1 MRLLFLFLLI
11 ISSSTVTAAD
21 DYEKALSAFENNNT
35 KEAYLHLK
43 NSLKTQPD
51 NLPAKILMGKV
62 LLEQKFYSDGID
74 IFREALDEGADINI
88 VLNHLGH
95 ALMVTEQYDQ
105 VIDLGKDRHLSKE
118 SQLIWLL
125 LSGNAYS
132 SLDEIS
138 NARGAFEKAL
148 FIDSNDIRAL
158 NAFASFE
165 LNQRNVNAAKKLID
179 KVVAL
184 YPNDSRVWNLSG
196 QYYDKIFEQA
206 NALTSYEK
214 AHSLNAEDPMVQRE
228 LAHAYTSTGQYTK
241 ALVLIKKILDATPLD
256 PYAKLLKSQLLTY
269 NNRNEE
275 SQSIL
280 RDISEKLSR
289 LSDEQKNSNV
299 SLAYVAGT
307 AAYFQGK
314 FELAQKELLFYIKER
329 PEDLSGINI
338 LTDIYLQQGQ
348 TDNALDLLEAKS
360 RVINSDLRLS
370 LMLAEIYLNEKK
382 LFKSDDIITQLE
394 KTYKNHPQLITIRAN
409 WLAKNSRYDEALTL
423 LDSNTPKAFD
433 ASYTLTKGLIYRD
446 LGKLI
451 KAVEMA
457 ELLLESDSTNSDYL
471 AFRGA
476 LFLQQQQWQSA
487 IETFEA
493 ILISKPDDFASL
505 FNIATANAVMQNYQK
520 SKEITTKLIGLQP
533 NQVQLKILIAKLERD
548 TGSIITAIKLFK
560 EVAQANKTNTEAIEA
575 LLTIYVN
582 QGDFNAALV
591 ESDKLTKL
599 VFLHPAYIKQKT
611 EIYLAL
617 NKIDEAKSQLGLLQ
631 GIVNSPSELY
641 QLSQLQLQLN
651 DVAKAKDSINK
662 ALSLD
667 PKNLR
672 LRLELVKIEMILGN
686 IDVAATQLNSIEK
699 DHSNNPNV
707 LLTQGN
713 LLMKQNNYLLAQKK
727 FHAALTIDNH
737 FGLALARLY
746 ELTEHGIGGDEFSV
760 LLESILNRYPNKHLM
775 RNLLADYLLNSK
787 DYKGAKLHYKQ
798 LAAVKNWPSKASVF
812 NNLAYISINSDLE
825 NAEIYAKK
833 ALDLNDSSASIID
846 TYGWILSLRGN
857 YDESLKMLRK
867 AFSMNSNEPTIS
879 YHLGYT
885 LNALGRKEEAKQE
898 LIKATSS
905 TNTFIERNDAVS
917 LLEQLS
923 E

>member
-1 MRLLFLFLLI
+1 MRLIFLFLLI
-11 ISSSTVTAAD
+11 FGSFTVTAAD
-21 DYEKALSAFENNNT
+21 DYEQALLAFEENKT
-35 KEAYLHLK
+35 KEAYIHLK

-62 LLEQKFYSDGID
+62 LLQQEFYSDGID
-74 IFREALDEGADINI
+74 IFREALDQGADINL
-88 VLNHLGH
+88 VLNDLGH

-105 VIDLGKDRHLSKE
+105 VIYLGKDRPLSKE
-118 SQLIWLL
+118 VQLIWLL

-132 SLDEIS
+132 SLDEIL

-148 FIDSNDIRAL
+148 SIDSNDIRAL
-158 NAFASFE
+158 SAFASFE
-165 LNQRNVNAAKKLID
+165 LNQKNVNSAKKLID
-179 KVVAL
+179 KVVSL

-196 QYYDKIFEQA
+196 QYYDKVFEQA
-206 NALTSYEK
+206 NALTAYEK
-214 AHSLNAEDPMVQRE
+214 AHSINAEDPMVQRE
-228 LAHAYTSTGQYTK
+228 LAHAYTNTGQYTK
-241 ALVLIKKILDATPLD
+241 ALALIKKILDATPLD
-256 PYAKLLKSQLLTY
+256 PYAKLLKSQLLAY
-269 NNRNEE
+269 SNRNEE

-360 RVINSDLRLS
+360 SVINSDLRLS
-370 LMLAEIYLNEKK
+370 LILVELYLNKKK
-382 LFKSDDIITQLE
+382 LFKSDGIITQLE

-423 LDSNTPKAFD
+423 LDSNAPQAFD

-446 LGKLI
+446 QGKLI
-451 KAVEMA
+451 NAVEMA
-457 ELLLESDSTNSDYL
+457 ELLLASDSTNSDYL
-471 AFRGA
+471 AFSGA
-476 LFLQQQQWQSA
+476 LFLQQKQWQSA
-487 IETFEA
+487 IEAFEK
-493 ILISKPDDFASL
+493 ILINTPDDFASL
-505 FNIATANAVMQNYQK
+505 FNIATASAARQDYQK
-520 SKEITTKLIGLQP
+520 AKDITAKLLKLQP

-548 TGSIITAIKLFK
+548 TGSMITAIKLLK
-560 EVAQANKTNTEAIEA
+560 AIVQTKKTNTEAIET
-575 LLTIYVN
+575 LQMIYFN

-599 VFLHPAYIKQKT
+599 TFLNPEYIKQKT

-617 NKIDEAKSQLGLLQ
+617 NKVDDARKQLGLLQ

-651 DVAKAKDSINK
+651 DVDKAKVSINK
-662 ALSLD
+662 ALLLE
-667 PKNLR
+667 PQNLLLR
-672 LRLELVKIEMILGN
+672 LSLVKIEMILGN
-686 IDVAATQLNSIEK
+686 IDVAATQLKIIEK
-699 DHSNNPNV
+699 DHKNNPNV
-707 LLTQGN
+707 LLVQGN
-713 LLMKQNNYLLAQKK
+713 LLMKQRKFLLAQKK
-727 FHAALTIDNH
+727 FHAALSIDNH

-746 ELTEHGIGGDEFSV
+746 ELTEQGIGGKEFSV
-760 LLESILNRYPNKHLM
+760 LLEGILNKYPNKHFM
-775 RNLLADYLLNSK
+775 RNLLADYSLNSQ
-787 DYKGAKLHYKQ
+787 DFHTAKFHYEK
-798 LAAVKNWPSKASVF
+798 LAVVNNWPSKASVF

-825 NAEIYAKK
+825 NAEMYAKK

-846 TYGWILSLRGN
+846 TYGWVLSLRGH
-857 YDESLKMLRK
+857 YDESLKVLRK
-867 AFSMNSNEPTIS
+867 AFSMNSNAPSIS

-885 LNALGRKEEAKQE
+885 LNELGRIEEAKQE
-898 LIKATSS
+898 LMKATSS
-905 TNTFIERNDAVS
+905 TDTFIERNDAIS
-917 LLEQLS
+917 LLQQLS